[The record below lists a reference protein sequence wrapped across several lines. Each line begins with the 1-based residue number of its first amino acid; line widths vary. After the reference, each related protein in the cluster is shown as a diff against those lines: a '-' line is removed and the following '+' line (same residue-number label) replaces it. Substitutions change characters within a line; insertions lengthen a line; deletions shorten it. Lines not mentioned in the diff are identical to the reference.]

1 MVDIAGKGGHEMG
14 IWLFREIRNWTK
26 YSRNFAEFRGP
37 GALLAMWRAGGN
49 AANNDLRKCK
59 VPVVAVTF

>member
-1 MVDIAGKGGHEMG
+1 MG
-14 IWLFREIRNWTK
+14 LWLFREIRNWTK

-37 GALLAMWRAGGN
+37 GALVAMWRAGGN
-49 AANNDLRKCK
+49 AANNDLQKCK

>member
-1 MVDIAGKGGHEMG
+1 MG

-26 YSRNFAEFRGP
+26 YLRNFAEFRGP
-37 GALLAMWRAGGN
+37 GALWNEKQLAMWRVRGN
-49 AANNDLRKCK
+49 AANNDLQKCK